1 MNGRPG
7 LAPAG
12 VPPSRDR
19 TVLRSRDGIG
29 HVLLD
34 WLPAPGTAG
43 YVVHRSDHYEG
54 PYEPLHPGP
63 VLPPYADT
71 RAEPG
76 RGYWYRIAPGTP
88 EGPEPPL
95 PGPVRGCA
103 LAPGSAPA
111 GVRVRIDAGAPHRP
125 AHLTGDGAR
134 ALVTATVTARDGTV
148 EVRVVNAAAD
158 RPRAIPVPALGRRVT
173 VEVAGLEPGA
183 RYRMRPAGDT
193 GPEAFAHTGPDGLVR
208 TTLDLPMPG
217 SRTLRLAPDR
227 TYPHPAKED
236 PGP

>member
-12 VPPSRDR
+12 VPPAHR
-19 TVLRSRDGIG
+19 TVLRSRDGTG

-34 WLPAPGTAG
+34 WAPAPGTAG
-43 YVVHRSDHYEG
+43 YLVLRSDHYEG
-54 PYEPLHPGP
+54 PYAPLYRGP

-71 RAEPG
+71 HAEPG
-76 RGYWYRIAPGTP
+76 RGYWYRIAPRTA

-111 GVRVRIDAGAPHRP
+111 GVRVRIDAGAPHHP

-134 ALVTATVTARDGTV
+134 ALVTATATARHGTV

-158 RPRAIPVPALGRRVT
+158 RPCAVPVPVLGRRVT

-183 RYRMRPAGDT
+183 CYRMRAAGDT
-193 GPEAFAHTGPDGLVR
+193 GPEALAHTGPDGLVR

-217 SRTLRLAPDR
+217 SRTLRLARDR
-227 TYPHPAKED
+227 TRPAPAKED

>member
-1 MNGRPG
+1 MNARPG
-7 LAPAG
+7 LAG
-12 VPPSRDR
+12 VLPPHR

-43 YVVHRSDHYEG
+43 YLVHRSDHYEG
-54 PYEPLHPGP
+54 PYEPLHTGP

-76 RGYWYRIAPGTP
+76 RGYWYRIAPRTA

-111 GVRVRIDAGAPHRP
+111 RVRVRIDAGAPHRP

-158 RPRAIPVPALGRRVT
+158 RPRAVPVPVLGRRVT
-173 VEVAGLEPGA
+173 VEVAGLEPMA
-183 RYRMRPAGDT
+183 CYRLRPAGEP
-193 GPEAFAHTGPDGLVR
+193 GPGALAHAGPDGLVR

-217 SRTLRLAPDR
+217 SRTLRLARDPA
-227 TYPHPAKED
+227 PAKED